1 LLLKKKTFNS
11 WLFLQMSLAK
21 IHVGLMQGE
30 VMWHW
35 KGLDLGTKRETW
47 IEKKIFFDEKPARLN
62 EQRKRNAQIGDK
74 KVSEFPGA
82 AAVLK
87 REREGVVK
95 RNMLVCV

>member
-1 LLLKKKTFNS
+1 
-11 WLFLQMSLAK
+11 MSLAK

-35 KGLDLGTKRETW
+35 KGLDL
-47 IEKKIFFDEKPARLN
+47 ARLN
-62 EQRKRNAQIGDK
+62 EQRKRIAQIGEK

-87 REREGVVK
+87 REREGFS
-95 RNMLVCV
+95 